1 MDADTWLAEFAR
13 REGQWRF
20 ERTMR
25 WAEIAKP
32 AVVAPA
38 VAGPV
43 VLEAGHDVELDD
55 EAVPRSAQ
63 AVARAG
69 IAAGWA
75 VRVVASVAVEPAKG
89 LVSVV
94 TVRGRRHDERFWA
107 AWNRGGFD
115 TGWYVGPGGLERL
128 GGERMHLR
136 PAGAVS
142 VDVMTVPQIK
152 TLAGERG
159 IRIPTKFKKAEVI
172 AHVKAAGLT
181 ASEPP
186 PPTRGVLDVVEGVHG
201 PRQWVD
207 LLERQE
213 MDRAV
218 GLISAAF
225 PGLSLTRQ

>member
-1 MDADTWLAEFAR
+1 MDADAWLAEFAR

-25 WAEIAKP
+25 WAEISAKS
-32 AVVAPA
+32 APKA
-38 VAGPV
+38 AAIVAGPV
-43 VLEAGHDVELDD
+43 VLEVGHDVELDD
-55 EAVPRSAQ
+55 GAVPRSAQ

-75 VRVVASVAVEPAKG
+75 VRVVASSAADPAKG

-94 TVRGRRHDERFWA
+94 TVRGRRLDERFWA

-128 GGERMHLR
+128 GGQRL
-136 PAGAVS
+136 A
-142 VDVMTVPQIK
+142 
-152 TLAGERG
+152 TLAKSAMTRAN
-159 IRIPTKFKKAEVI
+159 KAGVE
-172 AHVKAAGLT
+172 VKAP
-181 ASEPP
+181 EI
-186 PPTRGVLDVVEGVHG
+186 RGVLDAIEGVRG

-207 LLERQE
+207 LLERQD

-225 PGLSLTRQ
+225 PGLQLTRQ

>member
-1 MDADTWLAEFAR
+1 MMDADAWLAEFAR

-20 ERTMR
+20 DRSMR
-25 WAEIAKP
+25 WAEIAAKSRPAP
-32 AVVAPA
+32 AVVVA
-38 VAGPV
+38 VPV

-128 GGERMHLR
+128 GGQRL
-136 PAGAVS
+136 A
-142 VDVMTVPQIK
+142 
-152 TLAGERG
+152 TLAKSAMTRAN
-159 IRIPTKFKKAEVI
+159 KAGVE
-172 AHVKAAGLT
+172 VKAP
-181 ASEPP
+181 EI
-186 PPTRGVLDVVEGVHG
+186 RGVLDVVEGVRG

-207 LLERQE
+207 VLERQE
-213 MDRAV
+213 VERAV

-225 PGLSLTRQ
+225 GGAERLTYH